1 MSSSEHTLRILA
13 TVQNDVRNGVN
24 SIRSDIRGLGD
35 DVRKTAA
42 DQKQFLNEGISL
54 WAAYHTVLNG
64 VRFAW
69 SAVEEKAKWDQ
80 LTASLNVM
88 EGGAKEGAASL
99 ERLIEIA
106 KLPGIGLEEAQT
118 AYLRLRSLKISGD
131 EATHMMV
138 QLSNAIALA
147 GGGAEEFNRVG
158 VQMAQIL
165 GKSSVMQQDL
175 NVIAESMPMIRTL
188 MQDTFGATTAEGIRD
203 LNISNREFIDGLIEA
218 METLPRAQDNLKNTI
233 EKVGTSWSL
242 FKASFV
248 DRSFTMEVLNAW
260 GDMLD
265 EMTKLLEGKAKM
277 DWPGAMK
284 AFLTGGF
291 AGVGGFIAGG
301 GNEQA
306 AIDAETEK
314 MQRLVERRGE
324 LRARGLSGNMD
335 ENKAAADE
343 IKRIDAYF
351 EGRRL
356 AQGIDRDNADFRA
369 KFASLNVAP
378 AVPKQKSEQELDKER
393 KEAEKAYRLAQKD
406 SDERVRVFNEQNP
419 TFKEDEI
426 MRRFE
431 LKKSYENMGEK
442 NPNIGGRG
450 YTGEMFQG
458 EDGTMSEGYQVELS
472 DEYLE
477 EYKKKNNEL
486 IKVQA
491 QRGAEYEKML
501 DEMEEAERK
510 HNEEVLRDQIRY
522 ADKYSGLLEG
532 TFTQIWSNVR
542 KDGMS
547 TWDAIYDGFSEMITK
562 MVIQWLARAAVFAAM
577 TAITGGGAG
586 TLGGFSS
593 YVFGARAGG
602 GPTYPG
608 ETVIKNERYGSGELF
623 KPATAGS
630 IEPNYREGGG
640 GGGTTIHIHG
650 SATYEDAR
658 RVRTALADSE
668 RGRLTAVVEGW

>member
-13 TVQNDVRNGVN
+13 TVQNDVKNGVN

-35 DVRKTAA
+35 DVRRTAE
-42 DQKQFLNEGISL
+42 DQKQFLKESVSL
-54 WAAYHTVLNG
+54 WAAYQVTMNG
-64 VRFAW
+64 VRAAW

-80 LTASLNVM
+80 LAASLEVM

-99 ERLIEIA
+99 AHLIEIA

-147 GGGAEEFNRVG
+147 GGGTEEFNRVG

-165 GKSSVMQQDL
+165 GKPVVMQQDL
-175 NVIAESMPMIRTL
+175 NVIAESLPMIRTL
-188 MQDTFGATTAEGIRD
+188 MQDAFGETTAEGIRKLD
-203 LNISNREFIDGLIEA
+203 ISTRDFVDGLIQA

-248 DRSFTMEVLNAW
+248 NRDFTMEVLNAW

-265 EMTKLLEGKAKM
+265 EMTALLEGKATM

-301 GNEQA
+301 GNERA
-306 AIDAETEK
+306 AWDAEAEK
-314 MQRLVERRGE
+314 MQKLVDRRGE
-324 LRARGLSGNMD
+324 LRARGLSGNME

-356 AQGIDRDNADFRA
+356 SQNIERDNADFRA

-378 AVPKQKSEQELDKER
+378 AKAPEKSEADKEKER
-393 KEAEKAYRLAQKD
+393 KAAEKAYREAQRE
-406 SDERVRVFNEQNP
+406 SDERVRIFNEQNP
-419 TFKEDEI
+419 TAKEDEV

-431 LKKSYENMGEK
+431 LKKSYDNMGEK
-442 NPNIGGRG
+442 NPNIGARG
-450 YTGEMFQG
+450 YGEG
-458 EDGTMSEGYQVELS
+458 DAYQVELS

-477 EYKKKNNEL
+477 DYKKKNNEL

-491 QRGAEYEKML
+491 ERGAAYEKML
-501 DEMEEAERK
+501 DDMDEAEKK

-547 TWDAIYDGFSEMITK
+547 TWDALYDGFSEMITK
-562 MVIQWLARAAVFAAM
+562 MVIEWLARAAVFAAM
-577 TAITGGGAG
+577 SAITGGGAG

-608 ETVIKNERYGSGELF
+608 ETVARNERYGQTELF
-623 KPATAGS
+623 KPSTAGS
-630 IEPNYREGGG
+630 IEPNYRENGG

-650 SATYEDAR
+650 TATYEDAR
-658 RVRTALADSE
+658 RVRAAIDDGD
-668 RGRLTAVVEGW
+668 RGRLVKVVEGW